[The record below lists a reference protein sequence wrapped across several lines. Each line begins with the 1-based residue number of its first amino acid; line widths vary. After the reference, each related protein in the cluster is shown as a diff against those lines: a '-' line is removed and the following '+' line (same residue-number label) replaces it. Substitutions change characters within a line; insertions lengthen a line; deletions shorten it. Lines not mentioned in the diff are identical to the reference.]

1 MDLILVRH
9 AEAEEGT
16 VDFSR
21 RLTSKGKKECQIIVK
36 FLLKRISYNFTVY
49 SSPLLR
55 AKETASFFKK
65 EIKIM
70 DQLEPNSTPESFF
83 RAISDVDDKETLIC
97 VGHQPLIGAI
107 AGKILGLNYSL
118 KTKKCGLWWFKG
130 SFPKE
135 LELYCA
141 VNPSMLTKEKK

>member
-16 VDFSR
+16 IDFSR
-21 RLTSKGKKECQIIVK
+21 RLTSKGRKDCQIISK
-36 FLLKRISYNFTVY
+36 FLLNNISHNFKVY
-49 SSPLLR
+49 SSPLVR
-55 AKETASFFKK
+55 AKETASFFKQ
-65 EIKIM
+65 EIKIV

-83 RAISDVDDKETLIC
+83 RAISDVDDQQTVIC

-135 LELYCA
+135 LELFCA
-141 VNPSMLTKEKK
+141 VNPLVLTKDKK